1 MLALLQRA
9 YILAVKQIAAA
20 CRLFSKPIILSNVD
34 LPHPKGRRW
43 SFSAAIL
50 NTKQLSTAL
59 SRYIKEKQILSSIG

>member
-20 CRLFSKPIILSNVD
+20 CMIIQQAYILSNVD

-43 SFSAAIL
+43 PFSAAIF

-59 SRYIKEKQILSSIG
+59 SRYFKEKQILSSIG